1 MSHPTNR
8 SRQSL
13 NSPGGTE
20 MDLLVMRE
28 RPRKGI
34 RNSGYD
40 VSVLNEKLHKR
51 LSKVERLQKHSWQS
65 MVTGTARLWLWIKA
79 SARCID
85 I

>member
-1 MSHPTNR
+1 MSVMSACIHCRHSEVKYPEYR

-13 NSPGGTE
+13 NSPSPGGTE

-40 VSVLNEKLHKR
+40 VSNANLLIGTVCCMVLALVSR
-51 LSKVERLQKHSWQS
+51 AAVL
-65 MVTGTARLWLWIKA
+65 AF
-79 SARCID
+79 
-85 I
+85 